1 MLVDNLE
8 ALTEQV
14 AATSKGGRS
23 LTIVGGGTKTFLGNP
38 PVESAME
45 ISVRSHCG
53 IVDYH
58 PEELVIRA
66 RAGTPIAELKQ
77 VLDKEGQILAFDP
90 PDHSGS
96 ATLGGVVA
104 TGLSGSRRPYS
115 GAVKDFVLGVGMIL
129 HDGAYCE
136 FGGQVMKNVAG
147 YDVSRLVCGSF
158 GTLGILADVSL
169 KVLPKPET
177 EITLVFEV
185 SLTQAKQQLEALTRQ
200 VSPLSASC
208 FVDGSLRIRLS
219 GGQASVLSSRS
230 ALGGEETSSDYWN
243 LLDTH
248 RIEPF
253 LGSDE
258 VWRLSTFSEE
268 PFDDDEFALCDW
280 AFAQRW
286 LINPASNPRVG
297 YQGAG
302 HWTRF
307 KSGNQNIDGEVFEP
321 LSSVELALHKRIK
334 KVFDPNGLFN
344 PQRLYRDL

>member
-1 MLVDNLE
+1 M
-8 ALTEQV
+8 T
-14 AATSKGGRS
+14 
-23 LTIVGGGTKTFLGNP
+23 
-38 PVESAME
+38 
-45 ISVRSHCG
+45 
-53 IVDYH
+53 
-58 PEELVIRA
+58 LVI
-66 RAGTPIAELKQ
+66 
-77 VLDKEGQILAFDP
+77 
-90 PDHSGS
+90 
-96 ATLGGVVA
+96 
-104 TGLSGSRRPYS
+104 
-115 GAVKDFVLGVGMIL
+115 
-129 HDGAYCE
+129 
-136 FGGQVMKNVAG
+136 
-147 YDVSRLVCGSF
+147 
-158 GTLGILADVSL
+158 
-169 KVLPKPET
+169 
-177 EITLVFEV
+177 EV